1 VDRHWESKSEPNS
14 MTKITAFGEILL
26 RLSTKNAEL
35 FQQAGDLQTHY
46 GGSEANVAVS
56 LSRMG
61 LSADIVSAVPDNE
74 LAEGALATF
83 RMHGAN
89 TDRVLKSS
97 EGRLGLYF
105 LEQGAAIR
113 GSNVIYDR
121 TGSSFSLLD
130 KNSID
135 WQSVLESSS
144 WFHISGISPAVSNTA
159 AEASIE
165 ATSKAKSMGL
175 KVSVD
180 LNFRN
185 QLWKYG
191 KAPHE
196 IMPEMVKH
204 ADVLLGDPSSIN
216 TMLGTSIPTKS
227 YYASGDDLL
236 PSYQVLQEEFP
247 NLEHIAMTLRTVK
260 SANHNVI
267 GGALFH
273 DGKMYNARALDVTS
287 IVERI
292 GGGDA
297 FMAGLIYGLITS
309 DDLDYTINY
318 ATMASVLKMSISG
331 DFNFFSSNEIESYM
345 KGDNQGKLKR

>member
-1 VDRHWESKSEPNS
+1 MEKKVV
-14 MTKITAFGEILL
+14 TFGEILL

-35 FQQAGDLQTHY
+35 FQQSNELQTHY

-61 LSADIVSAVPDNE
+61 ISASIVSAVPDNE
-74 LAEGALATF
+74 IAEGALSTF
-83 RMHGAN
+83 RKHGVN
-89 TDRVLKSS
+89 TREILKTE

-105 LEQGAAIR
+105 LEQGAAVR
-113 GSNVIYDR
+113 GSKVIYDR
-121 TGSSFSLLD
+121 GGSSFALLKKGSL
-130 KNSID
+130 D
-135 WQSVLESSS
+135 WRNLLKGSS
-144 WFHISGISPAVSNTA
+144 WFHISGISPAVSQSA

-165 ATSKAKSMGL
+165 ATSIAKEMGL

-191 KAPHE
+191 VKPDE
-196 IMPEMVKH
+196 VMPEIVKH

-216 TMLGTSIPTKS
+216 VMLGTSIPTKPF
-227 YYASGDDLL
+227 YASADDLL
-236 PSYQVLQEEFP
+236 PSYKVLKGEFP

-260 SANHNVI
+260 STNHNLI

-273 DGKMYNARALDVTS
+273 DGNMYDAKTVDVTS

-297 FMAGLIYGLITS
+297 FMAGLIYGLITEKN
-309 DDLDYTINY
+309 LDYTINY
-318 ATMASVLKMSISG
+318 AAIASVLKMTISG
-331 DFNFFSSNEIESYM
+331 DFNFFTSDEIESYM
-345 KGDNQGKLKR
+345 QGDMQGKLKR